1 MSKKLLLASL
11 ISMLLVGCN
20 QEEININGTIPDVGG
35 DGGITPPPI
44 TPDPE
49 PESIPYRFTL
59 TSGSKPIVGATCDG
73 IKSDN
78 AGLVALEYKD
88 DSLPS
93 NITCFIGNTPLSTF
107 DLSATRSN
115 IISLLLELSGDISSL
130 KNETNG
136 DALPNIQSL
145 LRTADAD
152 GVESNGY
159 QFIDGEESTT
169 NFSKHQVDALTKN
182 ENDFLM
188 QNISY
193 LKDDKPAGVEPGHG
207 TDVEPVVTP
216 GNDDVTGGSGGIVSS
231 NAEKQYAY
239 VPEVAVP
246 EKSILVFAGQP
257 VAGVEYY
264 GPTYRGK
271 TGDGITGESGS
282 FEYNWGDEVTFG
294 IQALTLGS
302 IKAKGLDVELG
313 ALAADPSKSKNV
325 ENLIKQFDKT
335 HSAPWTIEQDVHN
348 RFALESNNIVELINM
363 NLVNAD
369 TSSFDPSFGTPPKIE
384 DEFIA
389 QFKDGGSAFDIVSS
403 LELTPINADSYT
415 FSSYVS
421 LRSVSR
427 AETASQALLIMMG
440 QNDADVKNDVTN
452 FHVFGNQNDYYRMPS
467 PHAATFINIDNNA
480 APVVMPRS
488 DLNAYIPFGQLAV
501 TDKFSRPFFTLTN
514 DPKTTPT
521 YIDAKNKTHWN
532 LKDQSVAADSIESSY
547 KMNKETATFELPFVV
562 SGKIGE
568 GKVLVLGNSLY
579 NSILVCPENY
589 SFNAS
594 INKEGICSNSNG
606 MTDSLDMFNF
616 FVNAFKWLDTKTLN
630 KEIHIATNRSE
641 VSFSRITGSAS
652 HPFQLNESFKALG
665 FGLESDVSPQGLDV
679 VSTPIYILQAYPTLG
694 GNTDRPDYENP
705 LINEDDVNALID
717 YVNQGG
723 SVLIMESL
731 YNRNLPI
738 LGRFLDTAGISAI
751 GKHNGVKFAGKLPSN
766 FIAEL
771 GKGGTS
777 LRPVYTEEVYVLEG
791 LAFEANTVDAN
802 DIPEKGYKYDKATN
816 TYSWGDKSINNKA
829 ILRALYRPQQV
840 RDENHSR
847 VVTECK
853 LQPSLVGDA
862 LQSCIDTK
870 LTNLAQ
876 DGFDKWKSDVQA
888 IYGAS
893 MSMCTNS
900 DYQYQLDCIER
911 REGNGIPLSETGY
924 PDATDMVQAF
934 ARLPMSKDVSKA
946 MIEAA
951 NMGTNLTDL
960 YQHELYYR
968 TGGREGIRLSG
979 VDVDRIY
986 NNLSAWMWNNEQYRY
1001 DGLAKDEFGHQT
1013 VVEFLNCYSNNTYG
1027 NPSSENVIG
1036 CPEDLKAKMLA
1047 KGFLVTVDGIN
1058 KLNPSYPLNYMEKP
1072 LTRMML
1078 GRSYFDV
1085 DAKNPTA
1092 DDRGVQVD
1100 VSSYPGVATT
1110 TTPAKNITI
1119 HKGSRQS
1126 SGVWIPARE
1135 VAYVHGL
1142 STDDTVMVAMADNL
1156 TGRINHEMALNRP
1169 PRVSMSFNGVEAET
1183 GFKVPY
1189 GGSVYITLGSTES
1202 AEVSFG
1208 GAAIATP
1215 MFTMTSATEGKWI
1228 TSPNETDAPITEIVG
1243 NRFSY
1248 TTTTAGIKGH
1258 SEADVLTMAKQFD
1271 LFTIGANEFYGR
1283 DEVTGIHKMF
1293 TDATSPLEYQNMRL
1307 VDDIQISIGSA
1318 HSGYPVMSSS
1328 FPRQKTAS
1336 LFEATNNW
1344 MLGHEIGHNQAAN
1357 WLNVAGA
1364 GETANNV
1371 LALYTQDRNTGDM
1384 PRIKVSIKNATEW
1397 ANGDHPWADG
1407 TNADRLNFFG
1417 QLKVWAEDNFDI
1429 AQWESEAK
1437 LAEARSIYNKNESGQ
1452 YDQGWNFYK
1461 YLHRA
1466 ARMPATFTEGQ
1477 NMDEV
1482 NYCSSEFAQSENL
1495 SNQDMMMICS
1505 SFLTGKDIE
1514 TFFTKWKFGESK
1526 VTLQSGDKY
1535 SVGISGPAL
1544 VVMAQMRDSGVIK
1557 ASNTSPLTINAT
1569 KLKEVMLP
1577 QVPYFH

>member
-11 ISMLLVGCN
+11 ISMLLAGCN
-20 QEEININGTIPDVGG
+20 QEEININGTIPDTGG
-35 DGGITPPPI
+35 DGGITPPT

-59 TSGSKPIVGATCDG
+59 TSGTNPIVGATCDG

-78 AGLVALEYKD
+78 AGLVALEYED

-93 NITCFIGNTPLSTF
+93 SIACSIDGTPLATF
-107 DLSATRSN
+107 DLSETRSN
-115 IISLLLELSGDISSL
+115 IISLDLELDSDISSL
-130 KNETNG
+130 KKETNG
-136 DALPNIQSL
+136 HALANIQSL
-145 LRTADAD
+145 LRTVDAD
-152 GVESNGY
+152 GVDSNGY
-159 QFIDGEESTT
+159 QFIDGDKSST
-169 NFSKHQVDALTKN
+169 NFIAHQKDALEKN
-182 ENDFLM
+182 ADLFLKD
-188 QNISY
+188 NIGI

-216 GNDDVTGGSGGIVSS
+216 GNDDVTGGSGIISS
-231 NAEKQYAY
+231 NAEKLYEY
-239 VPEVAVP
+239 VPEFAVP
-246 EKSILVFAGQP
+246 EKSILVFDGQP
-257 VAGVEYY
+257 VVGVEYY

-271 TGDGITGESGS
+271 TDEYGS

-302 IKAKGLDVELG
+302 IKAKGLDIQLG

-335 HSAPWTIEQDVHN
+335 HSSPWAIESDVHE

-369 TSSFDPSFGTPPKIE
+369 TSSFDPSFGIPPKIE

-389 QFKDGGSAFDIVSS
+389 QFEEGGSAFDIVSS

-415 FSSYVS
+415 FSPYVS
-421 LRSVSR
+421 LRSVNR
-427 AETASQALLIMMG
+427 AETASQALLTMMG
-440 QNDADVKNDVTN
+440 QNDEDVKNDVTH
-452 FHVFGNQNDYYRMPS
+452 FHVFGNQNDGYNLPT

-501 TDKFSRPFFTLTN
+501 TDKFSRPFFDLAN
-514 DPKTTPT
+514 EPSKTPT

-532 LKDQSVAADSIESSY
+532 LNGQSVAADSLESSY

-616 FVNAFKWLDTKTLN
+616 FVNAFNWLDTKKSN
-630 KEIHIATNRSE
+630 QDIQIATNRAE
-641 VSFSRITGSAS
+641 VDFARISGSAS

-679 VSTPIYILQAYPTLG
+679 ASTPIYILQAYPTLG

-705 LINEDDVNALID
+705 LINEDEVNALID
-717 YVNQGG
+717 YVNEGG

-731 YNRNLPI
+731 YNRNLPV

-751 GKHNGVKFAGKLPSN
+751 GRNNVVKFVGKLPSN
-766 FIAEL
+766 FIAKL
-771 GKGGTS
+771 GEGSTS

-791 LAFEANTVDAN
+791 LAFEATSVDGN

-829 ILRALYRPQQV
+829 ILRAMFRPQQV
-840 RDENHSR
+840 RDDQYDNAN
-847 VVTECK
+847 K
-853 LQPSLVGDA
+853 LCLFQFDGSGNKLTGDA
-862 LQSCIDTK
+862 LVSCIN
-870 LTNLAQ
+870 LELHRLAQ
-876 DGFDKWKSDVQA
+876 EGLEKWISDVQA
-888 IYGAS
+888 IYEVP
-893 MSMCTNS
+893 MCTNN

-911 REGNGIPLSETGY
+911 REGNGIPISKTTY
-924 PDATDMVQAF
+924 PGANDMVQAF
-934 ARLPMSKDVSKA
+934 ARLPMSEDVSKA
-946 MIEAA
+946 MIAAA

-968 TGGREGIRLSG
+968 TGGREGVRLSG
-979 VDVDRIY
+979 IDVDRIY

-1001 DGLAKDEFGHQT
+1001 DSSTNDQFGHKT
-1013 VVEFLNCYSNNTYG
+1013 VVEFLNCYSNDSYQ
-1027 NPSSENVIG
+1027 NPEFDSIS
-1036 CPEDLKAKMLA
+1036 CPEDLKAEMLA
-1047 KGFLVTVDGIN
+1047 KGFLVAVDGVN
-1058 KLNPSYPLNYMEKP
+1058 QLNPSYPLNYMEKP

-1085 DAKNPTA
+1085 DAKNGA
-1092 DDRGVQVD
+1092 AKDRGVLVD
-1100 VSSYPGVATT
+1100 VRSYPGVATT

-1126 SGVWIPARE
+1126 AGVWIPARE

-1142 STDDTVMVAMADNL
+1142 SASDSVMVAMADNL

-1169 PRVSMSFNGVEAET
+1169 PRVSMNFNGVEAAA

-1189 GGSVYITLGSTES
+1189 GGSVYITVNS
-1202 AEVSFG
+1202 AESVDVSFG
-1208 GAAIATP
+1208 GSAITAP
-1215 MFTMTSATEGKWI
+1215 MFKMTSATEGAWI
-1228 TSPNETDAPITEIVG
+1228 ELQSPDETDAPITEIVG

-1248 TTTTAGIKGH
+1248 TTTTAGIRGH

-1283 DEVTGIHKMF
+1283 DEVAGIHQMF
-1293 TDATSPLEYQNMRL
+1293 TDAAPQLEYQNMRL
-1307 VDDIQISIGSA
+1307 VDDVQISIGSA

-1328 FPRQKTAS
+1328 FPRKKVSS
-1336 LFEATNNW
+1336 LFEATNDW

-1384 PRIKVSIKNATEW
+1384 PRIKVSITNATEW
-1397 ANGDHPWADG
+1397 ANGTNPWADG

-1429 AQWESEAK
+1429 AQWESDAK
-1437 LAEARSIYNKNESGQ
+1437 LAEEHSIYNKNEAGQ

-1466 ARMPATFTEGQ
+1466 ARMPATFTEGKKT
-1477 NMDEV
+1477 NKV
-1482 NYCSSEFAQSENL
+1482 NYCSSEFAQSKSL

-1514 TFFTKWKFGESK
+1514 TFFTEWKFGESK

-1535 SVGISGPAL
+1535 SEGISKAAL
-1544 VVMAQMRDSGVIK
+1544 AVMEDMRKQDVIVK
-1557 ASNTSPLTINAT
+1557 SKTSPLTINAT
-1569 KLKEVMLP
+1569 KSKEVMLP
-1577 QVPYFH
+1577 QVPYFN

>member
-11 ISMLLVGCN
+11 ISMLLAGCN
-20 QEEININGTIPDVGG
+20 QESIEVGG
-35 DGGITPPPI
+35 GNPTKPDIIPPEP

-49 PESIPYRFTL
+49 PIKYRFMI
-59 TSGSKPIVGATCDG
+59 TSSGAPIEGVTCDG
-73 IKSDN
+73 LLSDN
-78 AGLVALEYKD
+78 LGVVALDYD
-88 DSLPS
+88 SNSLPQS
-93 NITCFIGNTPLSTF
+93 IDCLISGTPLATFTTSTKERVKPQDYNLDIANDKIS
-107 DLSATRSN
+107 DLQ
-115 IISLLLELSGDISSL
+115 GDQL
-130 KNETNG
+130 V
-136 DALPNIQSL
+136 NIQSL
-145 LRTADAD
+145 LRTVDAD

-159 QFIDGEESTT
+159 QFIDGEKSTT
-169 NFSKHQVDALTKN
+169 NFAKHQADALTKN

-193 LKDDKPAGVEPGHG
+193 LNDDKPVGVEPGHG
-207 TDVEPVVTP
+207 TDVEPEITP
-216 GNDDVTGGSGGIVSS
+216 GSDDVTGGSGIVSS

-246 EKSILVFAGQP
+246 EKSILVFDGQP
-257 VAGVEYY
+257 VVGIEYY

-271 TGDGITGESGS
+271 TGESGS

-302 IKAKGLDVELG
+302 IKAKGLDIQLG
-313 ALAADPSKSKNV
+313 ALASDPSKSKNV

-335 HSAPWTIEQDVHN
+335 HSAPWIIEQDVHD

-389 QFKDGGSAFDIVSS
+389 QFEEGGSAFDIVSS

-415 FSSYVS
+415 FSPYVS

-427 AETASQALLIMMG
+427 TETASQALLTMMG
-440 QNDADVKNDVTN
+440 QNDADVKNDVTH
-452 FHVFGNQNDYYRMPS
+452 FHVFGNQNDGYRLPS

-488 DLNAYIPFGQLAV
+488 DLNAYISFGQLAV

-532 LKDQSVAADSIESSY
+532 LNGQSVAADSLESSY

-589 SFNAS
+589 SY
-594 INKEGICSNSNG
+594 NSSSKDGVCANG
-606 MTDSLDMFNF
+606 NGTTDSLDMFNF
-616 FVNAFKWLDTKTLN
+616 FVNALGWLDTDN
-630 KEIHIATNRSE
+630 RGINIATNRVDGYFTQINGFNSY
-641 VSFSRITGSAS
+641 SFD
-652 HPFQLNESFKALG
+652 LNSKFTDLG
-665 FGLESDVSPQGLDV
+665 MTMEAGVSPQSLNV
-679 VSTPIYILQAYPTLG
+679 NTNPIYILQAYPVRDRHP
-694 GNTDRPDYENP
+694 DRPDYEAP
-705 LINEDDVNALID
+705 LIDDNDVNALID

-731 YNRNLPI
+731 YNRYLPI
-738 LGRFLDTAGISAI
+738 LGRFLDTAGISSI
-751 GKHNGVKFAGKLPSN
+751 GRYNVVKFAGKLPSN

-771 GKGGTS
+771 GKSSTS

-791 LAFEANTVDAN
+791 LAFEATSVDAN
-802 DIPEKGYKYDKATN
+802 GIPEKGYKYDKDTN
-816 TYSWGDKSINNKA
+816 TYSWGDKSINNQA
-829 ILRALYRPQQV
+829 ILRALYRPQQI
-840 RDENHSR
+840 RDEKRNE
-847 VVTECK
+847 VNKECK
-853 LQPSLVGDA
+853 QQSNLADDVLQA
-862 LQSCIDTK
+862 CINTK
-870 LTNLAQ
+870 LDLLAQ
-876 DGFDKWKSDVQA
+876 EGLDKWISDVQA
-888 IYGAS
+888 IYGVPI
-893 MSMCTNS
+893 CTNS

-911 REGNGIPLSETGY
+911 REGNGIPISKTTY
-924 PDATDMVQAF
+924 PGANDMVQAYT
-934 ARLPMSKDVSKA
+934 RLPMSKDVSNA

-968 TGGREGIRLSG
+968 TGGKEGVRLSG
-979 VDVDRIY
+979 IDVDRIY

-1001 DGLAKDEFGHQT
+1001 DSSTKDEFGHKT
-1013 VVEFLNCYSNNTYG
+1013 VIEFLNCYSNNTYG
-1027 NPSSENVIG
+1027 NPGAENAIG
-1036 CPEDLKAKMLA
+1036 CPEELHSQMLA

-1092 DDRGVQVD
+1092 EDRGVQVD
-1100 VSSYPGVATT
+1100 VRSYPGVATT
-1110 TTPAKNITI
+1110 TTPAQNITI

-1126 SGVWIPARE
+1126 AGVWVPARE

-1142 STDDTVMVAMADNL
+1142 SASDSVMVAMADNL

-1169 PRVSMSFNGVEAET
+1169 PRVSMSFNGIEAET

-1189 GGSVYITLGSTES
+1189 GGSVYITVNSADSVDASFSGS
-1202 AEVSFG
+1202 
-1208 GAAIATP
+1208 AIAAP
-1215 MFTMTSATEGKWI
+1215 MFTMTSATEGAWI
-1228 TSPNETDAPITEIVG
+1228 KSQSPNETDAPITEIVG

-1258 SEADVLTMAKQFD
+1258 SEADILTMAKQFD
-1271 LFTIGANEFYGR
+1271 LFTIGVNEFYGR
-1283 DEVTGIHKMF
+1283 DEVSGSHKMF
-1293 TDATSPLEYQNMRL
+1293 TDSTPELEYQNMRL

-1318 HSGYPVMSSS
+1318 HSGYPVMSTS
-1328 FPRQKTAS
+1328 FPRQKTES

-1344 MLGHEIGHNQAAN
+1344 MLGHEIGHNQATN

-1429 AQWESEAK
+1429 ALWESDAK
-1437 LAEARSIYNKNESGQ
+1437 LAEEYSIYNKNDAGQ

-1466 ARMPATFTEGQ
+1466 ARMPETFTEGL
-1477 NMDEV
+1477 NKGEV

-1514 TFFTKWKFGESK
+1514 TFFTTWKFGESK

-1535 SVGISGPAL
+1535 SVGISNAAL
-1544 VVMAQMRDSGVIK
+1544 VVMTQMRDSGVIK

>member
-1 MSKKLLLASL
+1 MLLA
-11 ISMLLVGCN
+11 GCN
-20 QEEININGTIPDVGG
+20 QEEININGTIPDVVG
-35 DGGITPPPI
+35 DGGITPPPT

-73 IKSDN
+73 IESDN

-93 NITCFIGNTPLSTF
+93 NITCFIGSSSLSTF
-107 DLSATRSN
+107 DLTATRSN
-115 IISLLLELSGDISSL
+115 IISIPLELSHDISSL
-130 KNETNG
+130 NNETNI
-136 DALPNIQSL
+136 DALQNIQSL
-145 LRTADAD
+145 LRTVDAD

-159 QFIDGEESTT
+159 QFIDGDKSSR
-169 NFSKHQVDALTKN
+169 NFIAHQKDALEKSAVL
-182 ENDFLM
+182 FLKD
-188 QNISY
+188 NIGN

-216 GNDDVTGGSGGIVSS
+216 GNDDVTGGSGIISS

-239 VPEVAVP
+239 VPVVAVP
-246 EKSILVFAGQP
+246 EQSKLVFDGQP

-271 TGDGITGESGS
+271 TDGYGS

-294 IQALTLGS
+294 IQALALGS
-302 IKAKGLDVELG
+302 IKAKGLDIQLG

-335 HSAPWTIEQDVHN
+335 HSAPWIIEQDVHD

-363 NLVNAD
+363 NLTSGD
-369 TSSFDPSFGTPPKIE
+369 TSSFDPNFGTPPKIE

-403 LELTPINADSYT
+403 LELTPIDADSYT
-415 FSSYVS
+415 FSPYVS

-427 AETASQALLIMMG
+427 AETASQALLTMMG
-440 QNDADVKNDVTN
+440 QNDANDKNDVTH
-452 FHVFGNQNDYYRMPS
+452 FHVFGNQNDGYHLPS

-501 TDKFSRPFFTLTN
+501 TDKFSRPFFDLTN
-514 DPKTTPT
+514 DPSKTPT

-532 LKDQSVAADSIESSY
+532 LKGQSVASDSLKSSY
-547 KMNKETATFELPFVV
+547 KMDKETATFELPFVV

-616 FVNAFKWLDTKTLN
+616 FVNAFNWLDAKKSN
-630 KEIHIATNRSE
+630 QGIQIATNRAE
-641 VSFSRITGSAS
+641 VDFARISGSAS
-652 HPFQLNESFKALG
+652 HPFQLNESFKALR
-665 FGLESDVSPQGLDV
+665 FGLESDVSPQGLDA
-679 VSTPIYILQAYPTLG
+679 VSTPIYILQAYPILG
-694 GNTDRPDYENP
+694 WNTDRPDYENP
-705 LINEDDVNALID
+705 LINEDDVNALIN

-731 YNRNLPI
+731 YNRNLPV

-751 GKHNGVKFAGKLPSN
+751 GRNNVVKFVGKLPSN

-777 LRPVYTEEVYVLEG
+777 LRSVYTEEVYVLEG
-791 LAFEANTVDAN
+791 LAFEATSVDAN
-802 DIPEKGYKYDKATN
+802 GIPEKGYQYDKKTN
-816 TYSWGDKSINNKA
+816 TYNWGDKSINNQA
-829 ILRALYRPQQV
+829 ILRALYRPQQIK
-840 RDENHSR
+840 DENRHN
-847 VVTECK
+847 VNKEC
-853 LQPSLVGDA
+853 QQQIGLVDDA
-862 LQSCIDTK
+862 LQACINTK
-870 LTNLAQ
+870 LNQLAQ
-876 DGFDKWKSDVQA
+876 DGLDKWVSDVQA
-888 IYGAS
+888 IYEVP
-893 MSMCTNS
+893 MCTNS

-911 REGNGIPLSETGY
+911 REGNGIPVSKTTY
-924 PDATDMVQAF
+924 PGANDMVHAYT
-934 ARLPMSKDVSKA
+934 RLPMSKDVSNA
-946 MIEAA
+946 MIAAA

-968 TGGREGIRLSG
+968 TGGREGVRLSG
-979 VDVDRIY
+979 IDVDRIY

-1001 DGLAKDEFGHQT
+1001 DSLAESDEFGHKT
-1013 VVEFLNCYSNNTYG
+1013 VVEFLNCYSNDSYK
-1027 NPSSENVIG
+1027 NPGFDSIG
-1036 CPEDLKAKMLA
+1036 CPEDLKAEMLA
-1047 KGFLVTVDGIN
+1047 KGFLVTVDGVN

-1085 DAKNPTA
+1085 DAKNGTA
-1092 DDRGVQVD
+1092 EDRGVQVD
-1100 VSSYPGVATT
+1100 VRTYPGVATT
-1110 TTPAKNITI
+1110 TVAKDITI

-1126 SGVWIPARE
+1126 AGVWIPARE

-1142 STDDTVMVAMADNL
+1142 SADDTVMVAMADNL
-1156 TGRINHEMALNRP
+1156 TGRVNHEMALNRP
-1169 PRVSMSFNGVEAET
+1169 PRVSMSFNGVEASN

-1189 GGSVYITLGSTES
+1189 GGSVYITLGAKES
-1202 AEVSFG
+1202 AEVSFSG
-1208 GAAIATP
+1208 SAIAAP
-1215 MFTMTSATEGKWI
+1215 MFTMTSATEGSWI
-1228 TSPNETDAPITEIVG
+1228 TTPEESDAPITEIVG
-1243 NRFSY
+1243 KRFSY

-1258 SEADVLTMAKQFD
+1258 SEADVLEMTKQFD
-1271 LFTIGANEFYGR
+1271 LFTIGVNEFYGR
-1283 DEVTGIHKMF
+1283 DEVSGAHKMF
-1293 TDATSPLEYQNMRL
+1293 TDSAPELEYQNMRL

-1318 HSGYPVMSSS
+1318 HSGYPVMSTS
-1328 FPRQKTAS
+1328 FPRQKSS
-1336 LFEATNNW
+1336 LFKATDNW

-1371 LALYTQDRNTGDM
+1371 LALYTQERNAGDM
-1384 PRIKVSIKNATEW
+1384 QRIKVSIENATEW
-1397 ANGDHPWADG
+1397 ANGEHPWADG
-1407 TNADRLNFFG
+1407 SNADRLNFFG

-1429 AQWESEAK
+1429 TQWESEAK
-1437 LAEARSIYNKNESGQ
+1437 LSEKRSIYNKNETGQ

-1466 ARMPATFTEGQ
+1466 ARMTETFTEGL
-1477 NMDEV
+1477 NKGEV
-1482 NYCSSEFAQSENL
+1482 NYCSSEFAQSNSL

-1514 TFFTKWKFGESK
+1514 TFFTTWKFGESK

-1544 VVMAQMRDSGVIK
+1544 GVMKDMRKQGIIVTSK
-1557 ASNTSPLTINAT
+1557 TSPLTINAT
-1569 KLKEVMLP
+1569 KSKEVMLP

>member
-1 MSKKLLLASL
+1 MNKKLLLASL
-11 ISMLLVGCN
+11 IPMLLAGCN
-20 QEEININGTIPDVGG
+20 QEEININGNGTVPDIGG
-35 DGGITPPPI
+35 DGGVTPPKP
-44 TPDPE
+44 TPDP
-49 PESIPYRFTL
+49 IKYRFMI
-59 TSGSKPIVGATCDG
+59 TSSGAPIEGATCDG
-73 IKSDN
+73 RLSDHL
-78 AGLVALEYKD
+78 GVIALDY
-88 DSLPS
+88 DSNTLPQS
-93 NITCFIGNTPLSTF
+93 IDCLIASTPLATF
-107 DLSATRSN
+107 ATSADKRVRAQDYNLDIADGNISDLQ
-115 IISLLLELSGDISSL
+115 GDQL
-130 KNETNG
+130 V
-136 DALPNIQSL
+136 NIQSL
-145 LRTADAD
+145 LRTVDAD
-152 GVESNGY
+152 GVDSNGY
-159 QFIDGEESTT
+159 QFVEGEKSVK
-169 NFSKHQVDALTKN
+169 NYSANYADALEKTQ
-182 ENDFLM
+182 ELFLKD
-188 QNISY
+188 NIGY

-216 GNDDVTGGSGGIVSS
+216 GSDDVTGGSGIVSS
-231 NAEKQYAY
+231 NAEKQYEY
-239 VPEVAVP
+239 KPEVAVP
-246 EKSILVFAGQP
+246 EKSILMFDGQP
-257 VAGVEYY
+257 VVGVEYY

-271 TGDGITGESGS
+271 TDVDGS

-302 IKAKGLDVELG
+302 IKAKGLDVQLG

-325 ENLIKQFDKT
+325 ENLIKQFDKDN
-335 HSAPWTIEQDVHN
+335 SAPWVIEQDVHE

-363 NLVNAD
+363 NLASGD
-369 TSSFDPSFGTPPKIE
+369 TSNFDPSFGTPPQVKN
-384 DEFIA
+384 EFIA
-389 QFKDGGSAFDIVSS
+389 QFNDGGSAFDIVTS
-403 LELTPINADSYT
+403 LGLSPINVNTYT
-415 FSSYVS
+415 FSPYVS
-421 LRSVSR
+421 LRSVNR
-427 AETASQALLIMMG
+427 VETASDALLTMMG
-440 QNDADVKNDVTN
+440 QNDNNKDNDVTH
-452 FHVFGNQNDYYRMPS
+452 FHVFGNQNDGYHMPS

-532 LKDQSVAADSIESSY
+532 LKEQDVAADSVESSY

-594 INKEGICSNSNG
+594 INKDGVCSNGNG
-606 MTDSLDMFNF
+606 VTDSLDMFNF
-616 FVNAFKWLDTKTLN
+616 FVNAFNWLDTKKLN
-630 KEIHIATNRSE
+630 QDINIATNRSE
-641 VSFSRITGSAS
+641 VSFSRISGSAS
-652 HPFQLNESFKALG
+652 HPFKLNESFKALG
-665 FGLESDVSPQGLDV
+665 FRLMSDFSPQGLDV
-679 VSTPIYILQAYPTLG
+679 ASTPIYILQAYPTLG

-705 LINEDDVNALID
+705 IINDDDVNALID

-751 GKHNGVKFAGKLPSN
+751 GKNNGVKFAGKLPSN

-791 LAFEANTVDAN
+791 LAFEANTTDAN
-802 DIPEKGYKYDKATN
+802 GIPEKGYKFDKGTN
-816 TYSWGDKSINNKA
+816 TYYWGDKSINNKA
-829 ILRALYRPQQV
+829 VLRALYRPQQV
-840 RDENHSR
+840 RDENRHN
-847 VVTECK
+847 VTKEC
-853 LQPSLVGDA
+853 QQQNDLVDDA
-862 LQSCIDTK
+862 LQACIDTK
-870 LTNLAQ
+870 LNQLAQ
-876 DGFDKWKSDVQA
+876 DGLDKWVSDVQA
-888 IYGAS
+888 IYEVP
-893 MSMCTNS
+893 MCTNS
-900 DYQYQLDCIER
+900 AYQYQLDCIER
-911 REGNGIPLSETGY
+911 REGNGIPLSKTIY
-924 PDATDMVQAF
+924 PGATDMVQAF
-934 ARLPMSKDVSKA
+934 ARLPMSKDVSNA

-968 TGGREGIRLSG
+968 TGGKEGVRLSG
-979 VDVDRIY
+979 IDVDRIY

-1001 DGLAKDEFGHQT
+1001 DSSTKDEFGHKT

-1027 NPSSENVIG
+1027 NPSSDNVIG
-1036 CPEDLKAKMLA
+1036 CPEELKAEMLA
-1047 KGFLVTVDGIN
+1047 KGFLVTVDGVN

-1092 DDRGVQVD
+1092 EDRGVQVD
-1100 VSSYPGVATT
+1100 VRSYPGVATT
-1110 TTPAKNITI
+1110 TAAAKDITI

-1126 SGVWIPARE
+1126 AGVWIPARE

-1142 STDDTVMVAMADNL
+1142 SSDDTVMVAMADNL
-1156 TGRINHEMALNRP
+1156 TGRVNHEMALNRP
-1169 PRVSMSFNGVEAET
+1169 PRVSMSFNGVEASN

-1189 GGSVYITLGSTES
+1189 GGSVYITLGSKES
-1202 AEVSFG
+1202 AKVSFG
-1208 GAAIATP
+1208 GSAIAAP
-1215 MFTMTSATEGKWI
+1215 MFMMTSATEGSWI
-1228 TSPNETDAPITEIVG
+1228 TTPEESDAPITEIVG
-1243 NRFSY
+1243 KRFSY

-1258 SEADVLTMAKQFD
+1258 SEVDVLEMTKQFD
-1271 LFTIGANEFYGR
+1271 LFTIGVNEFYGR
-1283 DEVTGIHKMF
+1283 DGVSGAHKMF
-1293 TDATSPLEYQNMRL
+1293 TDSAPELEYQNMRL

-1318 HSGYPVMSSS
+1318 HSGYPVMSTS
-1328 FPRQKTAS
+1328 FPRKQSS
-1336 LFEATNNW
+1336 LFKATDNW

-1371 LALYTQDRNTGDM
+1371 LALYTQERNTGDM
-1384 PRIKVSIKNATEW
+1384 PRIKVSITNATEW
-1397 ANGDHPWADG
+1397 ANGAHPWADG

-1417 QLKVWAEDNFDI
+1417 QLKLWAEDNFDI

-1437 LAEARSIYNKNESGQ
+1437 LAEERSIYNKNEAGQ

-1466 ARMPATFTEGQ
+1466 ARMPETFTEGL
-1477 NMDEV
+1477 NKGDV
-1482 NYCSSEFAQSENL
+1482 NYCSSEFAQVNSL

-1535 SVGISGPAL
+1535 SVGISEPAL
-1544 VVMAQMRDSGVIK
+1544 GVMEDMRKQGIIVTPK
-1557 ASNTSPLTINAT
+1557 TSPLDIKETNP
-1569 KLKEVMLP
+1569 KEVMLP
-1577 QVPYFH
+1577 QVPYFN

>member
-11 ISMLLVGCN
+11 ISMLLAGCN
-20 QEEININGTIPDVGG
+20 DENIDTSGPIPDVGT
-35 DGGITPPPI
+35 GGGSVTPPKPNPEP
-44 TPDPE
+44 TPEPE

-59 TSGSKPIVGATCDG
+59 TSGLKPIEGAMCDG
-73 IKSDN
+73 VKSDN

-93 NITCFIGNTPLSTF
+93 SIACSIDGTPLSTF
-107 DLSATRSN
+107 DLSTTRSN
-115 IISLLLELSGDISSL
+115 IISLPLELSSDISSL
-130 KNETNG
+130 KNETNIN
-136 DALPNIQSL
+136 ALQNIQL
-145 LRTADAD
+145 LIKTIDSD
-152 GVESNGY
+152 GVDSNGY
-159 QFIDGEESTT
+159 QVIEGEKSAK
-169 NFSKHQVDALTKN
+169 NFTDNHADALSKN
-182 ENDFLM
+182 AELFLKD
-188 QNISY
+188 NIGY
-193 LKDDKPAGVEPGHG
+193 LKDDKPTGVEPGHG
-207 TDVEPVVTP
+207 TDIEPVVTP
-216 GNDDVTGGSGGIVSS
+216 GNDDVTGSSGIVSS

-246 EKSILVFAGQP
+246 EKSKLVFDGQ
-257 VAGVEYY
+257 AIEGIEYY

-271 TGDGITGESGS
+271 TDSDGL

-302 IKAKGLDVELG
+302 IKAKGLDIQLG

-369 TSSFDPSFGTPPKIE
+369 TSSFDPSFGTPPKVE

-403 LELTPINADSYT
+403 LELTSINADSYT
-415 FSSYVS
+415 FSPYVS

-427 AETASQALLIMMG
+427 AETASQALLTMMG
-440 QNDADVKNDVTN
+440 QNDADDKNDVTH
-452 FHVFGNQNDYYRMPS
+452 FHVFGNQNDGYRLPS

-501 TDKFSRPFFTLTN
+501 TDKFSRPFFDLTDN
-514 DPKTTPT
+514 SLTTPT

-532 LKDQSVAADSIESSY
+532 LKGQSVAAGSVESSY

-579 NSILVCPENY
+579 NSILVCPKNY
-589 SFNAS
+589 SYNS
-594 INKEGICSNSNG
+594 ISKDGVCANG
-606 MTDSLDMFNF
+606 NGTTDSLDMFNF
-616 FVNAFKWLDTKTLN
+616 FVNALGWLDADN
-630 KEIHIATNRSE
+630 RGINIATNRVDGYFTQINGFNSY
-641 VSFSRITGSAS
+641 SFDLNSKFTDLGMTMETG
-652 HPFQLNESFKALG
+652 
-665 FGLESDVSPQGLDV
+665 VSPQSLNV
-679 VSTPIYILQAYPTLG
+679 NTNPIYILQAYPVKDRHP
-694 GNTDRPDYENP
+694 DRPDYEAP
-705 LINEDDVNALID
+705 LIDDNDVNALIA

-738 LGRFLDTAGISAI
+738 LGRFLDTAGISSI
-751 GKHNGVKFAGKLPSN
+751 GRYNVVKFAGKLPSN

-771 GKGGTS
+771 GKGSTS

-791 LAFEANTVDAN
+791 LAFEANSDGEN
-802 DIPEKGYKYDKATN
+802 SIPEKGYKYDEATN
-816 TYSWGDKSINNKA
+816 TYYWGDKSINNQA

-840 RDENHSR
+840 RGENRHN
-847 VVTECK
+847 VTKECQQQTD
-853 LQPSLVGDA
+853 LADDA
-862 LQSCIDTK
+862 LQACIDTK
-870 LTNLAQ
+870 LNKLAQ
-876 DGFDKWKSDVQA
+876 DGLDKWTLGVKA
-888 IYGAS
+888 IYGVEE
-893 MSMCTNS
+893 CTNS

-911 REGNGIPLSETGY
+911 REGNGIPISKTTY
-924 PDATDMVQAF
+924 PGANDMVQAF
-934 ARLPMSKDVSKA
+934 ARLPMSKDVSSA
-946 MIEAA
+946 MIAAA

-968 TGGREGIRLSG
+968 TGGKGGVRLSG
-979 VDVDRIY
+979 INVDRIY

-1001 DGLAKDEFGHQT
+1001 NSLAESDEFGHKT
-1013 VVEFLNCYSNNTYG
+1013 VVEFLNCYSNNMYG
-1027 NPSSENVIG
+1027 NPNSENVIV
-1036 CPEDLKAKMLA
+1036 CPEDLKTEMLA
-1047 KGFLVTVDGIN
+1047 KGFLITIDGVN

-1085 DAKNPTA
+1085 DAKNGSA
-1092 DDRGVQVD
+1092 EDRGVQVD
-1100 VSSYPGVATT
+1100 VRTYPGVATI
-1110 TTPAKNITI
+1110 TTPAKTITV

-1126 SGVWIPARE
+1126 AGVWIPARE
-1135 VAYVHGL
+1135 VAYISGL
-1142 STDDTVMVAMADNL
+1142 SASDSVMVAMTDNL

-1169 PRVSMSFNGVEAET
+1169 PRVSMSFNGAEAEA

-1189 GGSVYITLGSTES
+1189 GGSVYITVNS
-1202 AEVSFG
+1202 AESVNVNFSG
-1208 GAAIATP
+1208 SAIATP
-1215 MFTMTSATEGKWI
+1215 MFKMTSVTEGTWI
-1228 TSPNETDAPITEIVG
+1228 TSPNETNAPITEIVG

-1258 SEADVLTMAKQFD
+1258 SEADVLAMASQFD
-1271 LFTIGANEFYGR
+1271 LFTIGVNEFYGR
-1283 DEVTGIHKMF
+1283 DEVAGIHQMF
-1293 TDATSPLEYQNMRL
+1293 TDMDSQLEYQNMRL

-1328 FPRQKTAS
+1328 FPRQKVAS

-1344 MLGHEIGHNQAAN
+1344 MLSHEIGHNQATN
-1357 WLNVAGA
+1357 WLNVTGA

-1397 ANGDHPWADG
+1397 AKGEHPWADG
-1407 TNADRLNFFG
+1407 SNADRLNFFG
-1417 QLKVWAEDNFDI
+1417 QLKVWTEDNFDI
-1429 AQWESEAK
+1429 AQWESDVK
-1437 LAEARSIYNKNESGQ
+1437 LSEERSIYNKNESGQ

-1466 ARMPATFTEGQ
+1466 ARMPEFFVDGSKKGQ
-1477 NMDEV
+1477 M
-1482 NYCSSEFAQSENL
+1482 NYCSSEFAQSKSL
-1495 SNQDMMMICS
+1495 SSQDMMMICS
-1505 SFLTGKDIE
+1505 SFLTGKDIG
-1514 TFFTKWKFGESK
+1514 TFFTTWKLGESK

-1535 SVGISGPAL
+1535 SEGISEAAL
-1544 VVMAQMRDSGVIK
+1544 AVMVEMRNQGVVVT
-1557 ASNTSPLTINAT
+1557 SNISPLTINAT

>member
-11 ISMLLVGCN
+11 ISMLLAGCN
-20 QEEININGTIPDVGG
+20 QEDISINGTTPDIGG
-35 DGGITPPPI
+35 DGGITPPTT
-44 TPDPE
+44 TPEPE

-88 DSLPS
+88 DSLPL
-93 NITCFIGNTPLSTF
+93 NIACFIGNTPLSTF

-115 IISLLLELSGDISSL
+115 IISLPLELSGDTSSL
-130 KNETNG
+130 KKENNN
-136 DALPNIQSL
+136 DALANIQSL
-145 LRTADAD
+145 LSTVDAD
-152 GVESNGY
+152 GVDSNGY
-159 QFIDGEESTT
+159 QFIDGEESTI
-169 NFSKHQVDALTKN
+169 NFAKHQTEALTKN

-193 LKDDKPAGVEPGHG
+193 LKDDKPVGVEPGHG
-207 TDVEPVVTP
+207 TDVEPEITP
-216 GNDDVTGGSGGIVSS
+216 GSDDVTGSSGIVSS

-239 VPEVAVP
+239 VPEVAIP
-246 EKSILVFAGQP
+246 EVSKLVFDGQP

-271 TGDGITGESGS
+271 TDKNGL
-282 FEYNWGDEVTFG
+282 FEYNWGDDVTFG

-302 IKAKGLDVELG
+302 IKAKGLDIQLG

-325 ENLIKQFDKT
+325 ENLIKQFDKS
-335 HSAPWTIEQDVHN
+335 HSAPWTIEEDVHN

-389 QFKDGGSAFDIVSS
+389 QFNDGGSAFDIVSS

-415 FSSYVS
+415 FSPYVS
-421 LRSVSR
+421 MRSMSR
-427 AETASQALLIMMG
+427 AETASQALLTMMG
-440 QNDADVKNDVTN
+440 QNDADVKNDVTH
-452 FHVFGNQNDYYRMPS
+452 FHVFGNQNDGYRLPS

-501 TDKFSRPFFTLTN
+501 TDKFSRPFFDLTDN
-514 DPKTTPT
+514 SLTTPT

-532 LKDQSVAADSIESSY
+532 LKGQSVAADSVESSY

-589 SFNAS
+589 SYNS
-594 INKEGICSNSNG
+594 ISNDGVCANG
-606 MTDSLDMFNF
+606 NGTTDSLDMFNF
-616 FVNAFKWLDTKTLN
+616 FVNALGWLDTDN
-630 KEIHIATNRSE
+630 RGINIATNRVDGYFSQIHGFNSY
-641 VSFSRITGSAS
+641 SFE
-652 HPFQLNESFKALG
+652 LNSKFTDLGMTMESG
-665 FGLESDVSPQGLDV
+665 ISPQSLNVD
-679 VSTPIYILQAYPTLG
+679 TNPIYILQAYPVRDR
-694 GNTDRPDYENP
+694 NPDRPDYEAP
-705 LINEDDVNALID
+705 LIDDNDVNALID

-731 YNRNLPI
+731 YNRDLPM
-738 LGRFLDTAGISAI
+738 LGRFLDTAGISSI
-751 GKHNGVKFAGKLPSN
+751 GRNNVVKFAGKLPSN
-766 FIAEL
+766 FIAEV
-771 GKGGTS
+771 GKGSTS

-791 LAFEANTVDAN
+791 LAFEATSVDAN
-802 DIPEKGYKYDKATN
+802 NIPEKGYKYNEDTN

-840 RDENHSR
+840 RDENRHNA
-847 VVTECK
+847 TKECQQ
-853 LQPSLVGDA
+853 QPDLVDDA
-862 LQSCIDTK
+862 VQACIDTK
-870 LTNLAQ
+870 LNKLAQ
-876 DGFDKWKSDVQA
+876 DGLDKWTSDVQT
-888 IYGAS
+888 IYGVP
-893 MSMCTNS
+893 MCTNS

-911 REGNGIPLSETGY
+911 REGNGIPISKTTY
-924 PDATDMVQAF
+924 PGANDMVQAY
-934 ARLPMSKDVSKA
+934 ARLPMSKEVSNA

-951 NMGTNLTDL
+951 NMGTNLTEL

-968 TGGREGIRLSG
+968 SGGINGVRLSG
-979 VDVDRIY
+979 IDVDRIY

-1001 DGLAKDEFGHQT
+1001 DSSTKDEFGHKT
-1013 VVEFLNCYSNNTYG
+1013 VVEFLNCYSHDTYG
-1027 NPSSENVIG
+1027 NPSSDNVIV
-1036 CPEDLKAKMLA
+1036 CPEALKAEMLA
-1047 KGFLVTVDGIN
+1047 KGFLVTVDGVN

-1085 DAKNPTA
+1085 DAKNGA
-1092 DDRGVQVD
+1092 AEDRGVQVD
-1100 VSSYPGVATT
+1100 VRNYPGVATV
-1110 TTPAKNITI
+1110 TTPAKTITV

-1126 SGVWIPARE
+1126 AGVWIPARE
-1135 VAYVHGL
+1135 VAYISGL
-1142 STDDTVMVAMADNL
+1142 SVSDSVMVAMADNL

-1169 PRVSMSFNGVEAET
+1169 PRVSMSFNDVEAEA

-1189 GGSVYITLGSTES
+1189 GGSVYITVNS
-1202 AEVSFG
+1202 AESVEVNFSG
-1208 GAAIATP
+1208 SAIAAP
-1215 MFTMTSATEGKWI
+1215 MFTMTSATEGSWI
-1228 TSPNETDAPITEIVG
+1228 TSPSESDAPITEIVG

-1258 SEADVLTMAKQFD
+1258 SEADVLEMTKQFD
-1271 LFTIGANEFYGR
+1271 LFTIGVNEFYGR
-1283 DEVTGIHKMF
+1283 DEVSGIHSMF
-1293 TDATSPLEYQNMRL
+1293 TDAASGLEYQNMRL

-1318 HSGYPVMSSS
+1318 HSGYPVMSTS
-1328 FPRQKTAS
+1328 FPRQKSS
-1336 LFEATNNW
+1336 LFKATDNW
-1344 MLGHEIGHNQAAN
+1344 MLGHEIGHNQATN

-1397 ANGDHPWADG
+1397 ANGEHPWADG

-1417 QLKVWAEDNFDI
+1417 QLKVWAEDSFDI
-1429 AQWESEAK
+1429 ALWESEAK
-1437 LAEARSIYNKNESGQ
+1437 LAEERSIYNKNESGQ

-1466 ARMPATFTEGQ
+1466 ARMPAFFVDGPKKGQ
-1477 NMDEV
+1477 T
-1482 NYCSSEFAQSENL
+1482 NYCSSEFAQSKSL

-1514 TFFTKWKFGESK
+1514 TFFTTWKFGESK

-1535 SVGISGPAL
+1535 SVGISGSAL
-1544 VVMAQMRDSGVIK
+1544 AVMKDMRNQGVIVTAK
-1557 ASNTSPLTINAT
+1557 TSPLTINAT
-1569 KLKEVMLP
+1569 KSKEVMLP

>member
-1 MSKKLLLASL
+1 MGKKLLFASL
-11 ISMLLVGCN
+11 ISLMLAGCN
-20 QEEININGTIPDVGG
+20 QEEININGTIPDIGG
-35 DGGITPPPI
+35 EGGVTPPT
-44 TPDPE
+44 TPDLE

-78 AGLVALEYKD
+78 TGLVALEYKD
-88 DSLPS
+88 NSLPS
-93 NITCFIGNTPLSTF
+93 SIACFIDGTPLSTF
-107 DLSATRSN
+107 DLSTTRSN
-115 IISLLLELSGDISSL
+115 IISLPLELDSDISSL
-130 KNETNG
+130 KKETNS
-136 DALPNIQSL
+136 DAFANIKSL
-145 LRTADAD
+145 LGTVDAD
-152 GVESNGY
+152 GVKSNGY
-159 QFIDGEESTT
+159 QFIDGEKSTI
-169 NFSKHQVDALTKN
+169 NFTKHQPDALTKN

-193 LKDDKPAGVEPGHG
+193 LNDDKPAGVEPGHG
-207 TDVEPVVTP
+207 TDIKPEITP
-216 GNDDVTGGSGGIVSS
+216 GSDDVTGGSGIVSS

-239 VPEVAVP
+239 IPEVAIP
-246 EKSILVFAGQP
+246 EKSILVFDGQP
-257 VAGVEYY
+257 VVGVEYY
-264 GPTYRGK
+264 GPTYRG
-271 TGDGITGESGS
+271 TTGESGS

-302 IKAKGLDVELG
+302 IKAKGLDVQLS

-325 ENLIKQFDKT
+325 ENLIKQFDKDKLG
-335 HSAPWTIEQDVHN
+335 PWVIEQDVHE

-363 NLVNAD
+363 NLTSGD
-369 TSSFDPSFGTPPKIE
+369 TSSFDPSFGTPPQVE
-384 DEFIA
+384 NEFIA
-389 QFKDGGSAFDIVSS
+389 QFNDGGSAFDIVTS
-403 LELTPINADSYT
+403 LGLVSINANTYT
-415 FSSYVS
+415 FSPYVS
-421 LRSVSR
+421 LRSVNR
-427 AETASQALLIMMG
+427 AETAFDALLIMMG
-440 QNDADVKNDVTN
+440 QNDVDAKNDVTH
-452 FHVFGNQNDYYRMPS
+452 FHVFGNQNDGYQMPS
-467 PHAATFINIDNNA
+467 PHAATFINIDNNS

-532 LKDQSVAADSIESSY
+532 LKDQPVAADSVESSY
-547 KMNKETATFELPFVV
+547 KMNKETAIFELPFVV

-589 SFNAS
+589 SYNS
-594 INKEGICSNSNG
+594 SSNDGVCVNG
-606 MTDSLDMFNF
+606 NGTTDSLDMFNF
-616 FVNAFKWLDTKTLN
+616 FVNALGWLDTDN
-630 KEIHIATNRSE
+630 RGINIATNRVDGYFSQINGFNSY
-641 VSFSRITGSAS
+641 SFELNSKFTYLGMTMETGI
-652 HPFQLNESFKALG
+652 
-665 FGLESDVSPQGLDV
+665 SPQSLNVD
-679 VSTPIYILQAYPTLG
+679 TNPIYILQAYPVRDRHP
-694 GNTDRPDYENP
+694 DRPDYEAP
-705 LINEDDVNALID
+705 LIDDNDVNALID

-731 YNRNLPI
+731 YNRDLPM
-738 LGRFLDTAGISAI
+738 LGRFLDTAGISSI
-751 GKHNGVKFAGKLPSN
+751 GRNNVVKFAGKLPSN

-791 LAFEANTVDAN
+791 LAFEATSVDAN
-802 DIPEKGYKYDKATN
+802 GIPEKGYKYNEGTN

-840 RDENHSR
+840 RDENRHN
-847 VVTECK
+847 VTKEC
-853 LQPSLVGDA
+853 QQQTDLVDNA
-862 LQSCIDTK
+862 LQACIDTK
-870 LTNLAQ
+870 LNQLAQ
-876 DGFDKWKSDVQA
+876 DGLNKWILDVKG
-888 IYGAS
+888 IYGVEE
-893 MSMCTNS
+893 CTNS

-911 REGNGIPLSETGY
+911 REGNGIPLSKTIY
-924 PDATDMVQAF
+924 PGATDMVQAF
-934 ARLPMSKDVSKA
+934 ARLPMSKDVSNA

-968 TGGREGIRLSG
+968 TSGKEGVRLSG
-979 VDVDRIY
+979 IDVDRIY

-1001 DGLAKDEFGHQT
+1001 DGSAKDEFGHKT

-1027 NPSSENVIG
+1027 NPSAKNVIE
-1036 CPEDLKAKMLA
+1036 CPEELKAEMLA
-1047 KGFLVTVDGIN
+1047 KGFLVTVDGVN

-1092 DDRGVQVD
+1092 EDRGVQVD
-1100 VSSYPGVATT
+1100 VRSYPGVATT
-1110 TTPAKNITI
+1110 AAPAKDITI

-1126 SGVWIPARE
+1126 AGVWISARK
-1135 VAYVHGL
+1135 VAYVNGL
-1142 STDDTVMVAMADNL
+1142 AADDTVMVAMADNL
-1156 TGRINHEMALNRP
+1156 TGRVNHEMALNRP
-1169 PRVSMSFNGVEAET
+1169 PRVSMSFNGVEAAN

-1189 GGSVYITLGSTES
+1189 GGSVYITLGSKES

-1208 GAAIATP
+1208 GAAISVP
-1215 MFTMTSATEGKWI
+1215 MFKMTSATEGSWI
-1228 TSPNETDAPITEIVG
+1228 TTPEESDAPITEVVG
-1243 NRFSY
+1243 KRFSY

-1258 SEADVLTMAKQFD
+1258 SDADVLEMTKQFD
-1271 LFTIGANEFYGR
+1271 LFTIGVNEFYGR
-1283 DEVTGIHKMF
+1283 DEVSGIHTMF
-1293 TDATSPLEYQNMRL
+1293 TDSTPELEYQNMRL

-1318 HSGYPVMSSS
+1318 HSGYPVMSTS

-1371 LALYTQDRNTGDM
+1371 LALYTQERNTGDM
-1384 PRIKVSIKNATEW
+1384 SRIKVSIKNAIEW
-1397 ANGDHPWADG
+1397 ANGEHPWADG

-1417 QLKVWAEDNFDI
+1417 QLKLWAEDNFDI
-1429 AQWESEAK
+1429 AQWESEDK
-1437 LAEARSIYNKNESGQ
+1437 LAEEHSIYNKNDAGQ

-1466 ARMPATFTEGQ
+1466 ARMPETFTEGPKT
-1477 NMDEV
+1477 NDV
-1482 NYCSSEFAQSENL
+1482 NYCSSQFAQSNKL
-1495 SNQDMMMICS
+1495 SNQDMMMICT

-1535 SVGISGPAL
+1535 SVGISESAL
-1544 VVMAQMRDSGVIK
+1544 AVMVDMRGKGIIESSK
-1557 ASNTSPLTINAT
+1557 MSPLDV
-1569 KLKEVMLP
+1569 KETNPKDVMLP
-1577 QVPYFH
+1577 QVPYFN

>member
-11 ISMLLVGCN
+11 ISMLLAGCN
-20 QEEININGTIPDVGG
+20 QEEININGTIPDTGG
-35 DGGITPPPI
+35 DGGITPP
-44 TPDPE
+44 TT

-59 TSGSKPIVGATCDG
+59 TSGSKAIVGATCDG

-93 NITCFIGNTPLSTF
+93 NITCFIDGTLLSTF
-107 DLSATRSN
+107 DLSTTRSN
-115 IISLLLELSGDISSL
+115 ITSLPLELDSDISSL
-130 KNETNG
+130 KKETNG
-136 DALPNIQSL
+136 DALANIQLL
-145 LRTADAD
+145 LRTVDAD
-152 GVESNGY
+152 GVDSNGY
-159 QFIDGEESTT
+159 QFVEGEKSVK
-169 NFSKHQVDALTKN
+169 NYSANYSDALEKTQ
-182 ENDFLM
+182 ELFLKD
-188 QNISY
+188 NIGY

-216 GNDDVTGGSGGIVSS
+216 GSDDVTGSSGIVSS

-246 EKSILVFAGQP
+246 EESILIFDGQP
-257 VAGVEYY
+257 VVGIEYY

-271 TGDGITGESGS
+271 TGENGS

-302 IKAKGLDVELG
+302 IKAKGLDIELS

-335 HSAPWTIEQDVHN
+335 HSAPWTIEEDVHN

-369 TSSFDPSFGTPPKIE
+369 TSSFDPNFGTPPKIE

-403 LELTPINADSYT
+403 LELTSINTDSYT
-415 FSSYVS
+415 FSPYVS

-427 AETASQALLIMMG
+427 VETASQALLTMMG
-440 QNDADVKNDVTN
+440 QNDADVKNDVTH
-452 FHVFGNQNDYYRMPS
+452 FHVFGNQNDGYRLPS

-532 LKDQSVAADSIESSY
+532 LKDQPVAADSVESSY

-589 SFNAS
+589 SY
-594 INKEGICSNSNG
+594 NSSSKDGVCANG
-606 MTDSLDMFNF
+606 NGTTDSLDMFNF
-616 FVNAFKWLDTKTLN
+616 FVNALGWLDTDN
-630 KEIHIATNRSE
+630 RGINIATNRVDGYFTQINGFNSY
-641 VSFSRITGSAS
+641 SFD
-652 HPFQLNESFKALG
+652 LNSKFTDLG
-665 FGLESDVSPQGLDV
+665 MTMEAGVSPQSLNV
-679 VSTPIYILQAYPTLG
+679 NTNPIYILQAYPVRDRHP
-694 GNTDRPDYENP
+694 DRPDYEVP
-705 LINEDDVNALID
+705 LIDDNDVNALID

-731 YNRNLPI
+731 YNRDLPI
-738 LGRFLDTAGISAI
+738 LGRFLDTAGISSI
-751 GKHNGVKFAGKLPSN
+751 GRYNVVKFAGKLPSN

-771 GKGGTS
+771 GKGSTS

-791 LAFEANTVDAN
+791 LAFEATSVDAN
-802 DIPEKGYKYDKATN
+802 GIPEKGYKYDKGTN
-816 TYSWGDKSINNKA
+816 TYSWGDKSINNQA
-829 ILRALYRPQQV
+829 ILRALYRPQQI
-840 RDENHSR
+840 RDEKRNE
-847 VVTECK
+847 VNKECK
-853 LQPSLVGDA
+853 QQSNLAGDA
-862 LQSCIDTK
+862 LQACTNTK
-870 LTNLAQ
+870 LDQLAQ
-876 DGFDKWKSDVQA
+876 EGLDKWISDVKA
-888 IYGAS
+888 IYGVP
-893 MSMCTNS
+893 MCTNS

-911 REGNGIPLSETGY
+911 REGNGIPISKTTY
-924 PDATDMVQAF
+924 PGANDMVQAY
-934 ARLPMSKDVSKA
+934 ARLPMSKDVSNA

-968 TGGREGIRLSG
+968 TGGKEGVRLSG
-979 VDVDRIY
+979 IDVDRIY

-1001 DGLAKDEFGHQT
+1001 DSSTKDEFGHKT

-1027 NPSSENVIG
+1027 NPSSDNVID
-1036 CPEDLKAKMLA
+1036 CPEELHSQMLA

-1100 VSSYPGVATT
+1100 VRSYPGVATT
-1110 TTPAKNITI
+1110 TAAAKNITI

-1126 SGVWIPARE
+1126 AGVWIPARE
-1135 VAYVHGL
+1135 VAYVNGL
-1142 STDDTVMVAMADNL
+1142 AADDTVMVAMADNL
-1156 TGRINHEMALNRP
+1156 TGRVNHEMALNRP
-1169 PRVSMSFNGVEAET
+1169 PRVSMSFNGVEAAN

-1189 GGSVYITLGSTES
+1189 GGSVYITLGSKES
-1202 AEVSFG
+1202 AEVSFS
-1208 GAAIATP
+1208 GAAVAAP
-1215 MFTMTSATEGKWI
+1215 MFKMTSATEGSWI
-1228 TSPNETDAPITEIVG
+1228 TTPENSDAPITEIVG

-1258 SEADVLTMAKQFD
+1258 SEADILTMAKQFD
-1271 LFTIGANEFYGR
+1271 LFTIGVNEFYGR
-1283 DEVTGIHKMF
+1283 DEISGIHKMF
-1293 TDATSPLEYQNMRL
+1293 TDSTPELEYQNMRL

-1318 HSGYPVMSSS
+1318 HSGYPVMSTS
-1328 FPRQKTAS
+1328 FPRKQSS
-1336 LFEATNNW
+1336 LFKATDNW

-1397 ANGDHPWADG
+1397 VNGEHPWADG

-1417 QLKVWAEDNFDI
+1417 QLKIWAEDNFYI
-1429 AQWESEAK
+1429 SQWESEAK
-1437 LAEARSIYNKNESGQ
+1437 LVEERSIYNKNDVGQ

-1466 ARMPATFTEGQ
+1466 ARMPETFTEGL
-1477 NMDEV
+1477 NKGEV
-1482 NYCSSEFAQSENL
+1482 NYCSSEFAQSNAL

-1514 TFFTKWKFGESK
+1514 TFFTTWKFGESK

-1535 SVGISGPAL
+1535 SVGISESAL
-1544 VVMAQMRDSGVIK
+1544 RVMKDMRGQDVIVTSK
-1557 ASNTSPLTINAT
+1557 TSPLTINAT
-1569 KLKEVMLP
+1569 KSKEVMLP

>member
-11 ISMLLVGCN
+11 ISMLLAGCN
-20 QEEININGTIPDVGG
+20 QDSIEVGGGTPTKPETIPPTD
-35 DGGITPPPI
+35 IIPPEP

-73 IKSDN
+73 IKSNN

-93 NITCFIGNTPLSTF
+93 SIACFIDGTPLSTF
-107 DLSATRSN
+107 DLSTTRSN
-115 IISLLLELSGDISSL
+115 IISIDLELDSDISSL
-130 KNETNG
+130 KKETNG
-136 DALPNIQSL
+136 YALVNIQSL
-145 LRTADAD
+145 LRTVDAD

-216 GNDDVTGGSGGIVSS
+216 GNDDVTGGSGIVSS

-246 EKSILVFAGQP
+246 EKSILVFDGQP
-257 VAGVEYY
+257 VVGIEYY

-271 TGDGITGESGS
+271 TDKYGS

-302 IKAKGLDVELG
+302 IKAKGLDVQLS
-313 ALAADPSKSKNV
+313 ALAADPSKSQNV
-325 ENLIKQFDKT
+325 ENLIKQFDKDN
-335 HSAPWTIEQDVHN
+335 SGPWVIEQDVHN

-389 QFKDGGSAFDIVSS
+389 QFEDGGSAFDIVSS
-403 LELTPINADSYT
+403 LKLTPINADSYT
-415 FSSYVS
+415 FSPYVS

-427 AETASQALLIMMG
+427 AETASQALLTMMG
-440 QNDADVKNDVTN
+440 QNDANDKNDVTH
-452 FHVFGNQNDYYRMPS
+452 FHVFGNQNDGYRLPS

-532 LKDQSVAADSIESSY
+532 LKDQLVAADSLESSY

-616 FVNAFKWLDTKTLN
+616 FVNSFNWLGTKKSN
-630 KEIHIATNRSE
+630 QGIQIATNRTE
-641 VSFSRITGSAS
+641 VDFARISGSAS

-705 LINEDDVNALID
+705 LINEDDVNALIN

-731 YNRNLPI
+731 YNRNLPV

-751 GKHNGVKFAGKLPSN
+751 GRNNVVKFVGKLPSN
-766 FIAEL
+766 FIAKL
-771 GKGGTS
+771 GEGSTS

-791 LAFEANTVDAN
+791 LAFEATSVDGN

-840 RDENHSR
+840 RDENHNR

-853 LQPSLVGDA
+853 KQPSLVGDA

-876 DGFDKWKSDVQA
+876 EGLDKWKSDVQA

-900 DYQYQLDCIER
+900 DYQYQLDCVER
-911 REGNGIPLSETGY
+911 REGNGIPISKTTY
-924 PDATDMVQAF
+924 PGANDMVQAF
-934 ARLPMSKDVSKA
+934 ARLPMSKDVSNA
-946 MIEAA
+946 MIAAA

-968 TGGREGIRLSG
+968 TGGKEGVRLSG
-979 VDVDRIY
+979 IDVDRIY

-1001 DGLAKDEFGHQT
+1001 DLLAESDEFGHKT
-1013 VVEFLNCYSNNTYG
+1013 VVEFLNCYSNDSYQ
-1027 NPSSENVIG
+1027 NPGFDSIG
-1036 CPEDLKAKMLA
+1036 CPESLKAEMLT
-1047 KGFLVTVDGIN
+1047 KGFLVTVDGVN

-1092 DDRGVQVD
+1092 EDRGVQVD
-1100 VSSYPGVATT
+1100 VRSYPGVATT
-1110 TTPAKNITI
+1110 TAAAKDITI

-1126 SGVWIPARE
+1126 AGVWIPARE

-1142 STDDTVMVAMADNL
+1142 SADDTVMVAMADNL
-1156 TGRINHEMALNRP
+1156 TGRVNHEMALNRP
-1169 PRVSMSFNGVEAET
+1169 PRVSMSFNGTEAAN

-1189 GGSVYITLGSTES
+1189 GGSVYITLGSKES
-1202 AEVSFG
+1202 AKVSFDG
-1208 GAAIATP
+1208 SAVAAP
-1215 MFTMTSATEGKWI
+1215 MFTMTSATDGKWI
-1228 TSPNETDAPITEIVG
+1228 TSPDETDAPITEIVG

-1283 DEVTGIHKMF
+1283 DEVTGIHQMF
-1293 TDATSPLEYQNMRL
+1293 TDADPQLEYQNMRL

-1328 FPRQKTAS
+1328 FPRNKVSS
-1336 LFEATNNW
+1336 LFEATNDW
-1344 MLGHEIGHNQAAN
+1344 MLGHEIGHNQATN

-1384 PRIKVSIKNATEW
+1384 PRIKVSITNATEW
-1397 ANGDHPWADG
+1397 ANGEHPWADG

-1429 AQWESEAK
+1429 AQWESDAK
-1437 LAEARSIYNKNESGQ
+1437 LTEEHSIYNKNEAGQ

-1466 ARMPATFTEGQ
+1466 ARMPATFTEGL
-1477 NMDEV
+1477 NKGEV

-1526 VTLQSGDKY
+1526 VTLQSGDEY
-1535 SVGISGPAL
+1535 SVDISGPAL
-1544 VVMAQMRDSGVIK
+1544 VVMEDMRKKNIIVKSE
-1557 ASNTSPLTINAT
+1557 TSPLTINAT
-1569 KLKEVMLP
+1569 NLKKVMLP